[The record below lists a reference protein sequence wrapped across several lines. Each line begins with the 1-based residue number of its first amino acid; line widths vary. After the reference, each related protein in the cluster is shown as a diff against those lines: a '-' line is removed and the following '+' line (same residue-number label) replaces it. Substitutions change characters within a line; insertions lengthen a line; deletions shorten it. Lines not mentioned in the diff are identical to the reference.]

1 MWIAITLV
9 ILNILIFGALLF
21 IFRCLDSAPKFQIP
35 DDERVN
41 NPTELADEES
51 TKMSPWDYYISLRH
65 KSWKELSEY
74 EKRRMVLATHLI
86 LDEIGTFSILSEV
99 EEFLKYHLPEIPE
112 SWSDGDGVLG
122 GFREWQESHKQNSR

>member
-9 ILNILIFGALLF
+9 MLNILIVGALLF

-35 DDERVN
+35 KVERVN

-65 KSWKELSEY
+65 RSWKELSEY
-74 EKRRMVLATHLI
+74 EKRRMVLAAHLI

-99 EEFLKYHLPEIPE
+99 EEFLKIHLPEITE
-112 SWSDGDGVLG
+112 SWPGRDGILG
-122 GFREWQESHKQNSR
+122 GFKEWQESHKQNPT